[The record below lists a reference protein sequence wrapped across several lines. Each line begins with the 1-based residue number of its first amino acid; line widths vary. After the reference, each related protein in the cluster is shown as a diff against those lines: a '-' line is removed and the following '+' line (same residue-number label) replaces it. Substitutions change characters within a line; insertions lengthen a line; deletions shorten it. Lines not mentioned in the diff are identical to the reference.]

1 MSLLKSEE
9 DLVKLRES
17 GKRLSKILLTVAD
30 GAQPGV
36 SLATLNDMTDEL
48 IRRGG
53 DIPALL
59 NYKPSGATRPFPA
72 SVCISVNEEVVHGIP
87 NEDPHELKEGDLVS
101 FDACLNHQGL
111 ITDMALTVGVGT
123 IDEKA
128 KKLLSATK
136 EALHAGIKMAR
147 AGNHIGDIGAAIDEV
162 AMRTGFGNVYELG
175 GHGVGYA
182 VHQRP
187 FISNIGGKGTGEP
200 LVSGMILALEPMFT
214 EGSEKVKLLKD
225 GYTFVTRDGSRSAHF
240 EHTIFITENDP
251 EILTVL

>member
-1 MSLLKSEE
+1 MNLLKSKE

-17 GKRLSKILLTVAD
+17 GKRLSNILLTVAS

-36 SLATLNDMTDEL
+36 SLATLNGMTDEL
-48 IRRGG
+48 MRRGG

-59 NYKPSGATRPFPA
+59 NYKPWGAKRPFPA

-128 KKLLSATK
+128 KKLLSATQ
-136 EALHAGIKMAR
+136 EALYAGIKMAR
-147 AGNHIGDIGAAIDEV
+147 AGNHVGDIGAAIDEV
-162 AMRTGFGNVYELG
+162 AMHTGFGNVYELG

-187 FISNIGGKGTGEP
+187 FISNIGEKGTGEQ

-240 EHTIFITENDP
+240 EHTILITEREP
-251 EILTVL
+251 EILTV